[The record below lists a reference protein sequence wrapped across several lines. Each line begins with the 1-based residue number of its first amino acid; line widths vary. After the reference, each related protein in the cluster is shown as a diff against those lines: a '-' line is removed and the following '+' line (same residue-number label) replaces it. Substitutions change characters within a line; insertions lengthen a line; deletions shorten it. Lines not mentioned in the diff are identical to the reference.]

1 MNLRKSKVSIATNAL
16 YVLVA
21 SLFSILAIMD
31 ASKQFGYS
39 YLPGLI
45 AFGVFAILGLI
56 LWKVFSLFSGS
67 DQVKAIFEKGDTLG
81 LLIFAVLIIASIIFR
96 VASYAWN
103 GLGGTIYFDQAKV
116 TGGELAHYVHA
127 CDDWYIAGLHAIF
140 FLFGNRIFIAAIF
153 NCVLQLAAVVLGF
166 FAFRKMLG
174 IVPALFFT
182 GFWSITGFSVHEA
195 LTLNSRNLVF
205 LLMMLAL
212 FAIST
217 CVPAT
222 GGKFICYLVAGIIT
236 AIVIYADI
244 IGLALLPFIV
254 GIVFNDLSEEETD
267 IGLRV
272 RKMLFTLISV
282 IFGLVLIIFVDSY
295 LSSSNPSDVLN
306 SVLSL
311 YGPSKG
317 FTFGFTY
324 LTSYIEVTIIA
335 VIVSVGLFVCF
346 LAEKDSKTVLLL
358 SIVIVSLINNFGL
371 TYLENDG
378 REIFF
383 AFAALFAGSAFRD
396 LFPDEIQGDIF
407 KASSELYDN
416 EFTAP
421 DKGYVPAGVKSSGD
435 LSEDDFGDIGDGMTD
450 TSAVPA
456 QAAKSEEIPEAPADG
471 AAEITEES
479 KEMEKKNDVFEYPA
493 FDSAPIAKAQPANT
507 QSSDVRS
514 AIIQPSDIRPA
525 NAQAANNSSVPR
537 VHLSEAAL
545 AAKAAREAE
554 EAADK
559 AVEKAAEDA
568 VNTAAEIKQEAVPA
582 GRQIISG
589 SAIMPSMIMS
599 EANESGSAVMHN
611 EAKTEEKTETDAA
624 EASDQTEEKKT
635 EKPKTYSTYT
645 YQKPQLRPE
654 FRRRPGAWAQ
664 SYMDKSKVGSA
675 LASGGD
681 EKKED
686 KAPVTE
692 EKKAPEVKP
701 QEIKPQESKAPAKEE
716 KKPEIAPNGAVLLD
730 NPIPH
735 PARKTE
741 HKNMEYDINVDESSL
756 HYDINISDNDDY
768 DV

>member
-21 SLFSILAIMD
+21 SLFCILAIMD
-31 ASKQFGYS
+31 AAKQFGYS

-45 AFGVFAILGLI
+45 AFGVFAVLGLI

-67 DQVKAIFEKGDTLG
+67 DQFKAIFEKGDTLG
-81 LLIFAVLIIASIIFR
+81 LLVFAVLIIASVIFR

-103 GLGGTIYFDQAKV
+103 GLGGTIYFEQAKV

-153 NCVLQLAAVVLGF
+153 NCILQLAAVVLGF

-244 IGLALLPFIV
+244 IGVALIPFIV
-254 GIVFNDLSEEETD
+254 GIVFNDLSDEETD

-282 IFGLVLIIFVDSY
+282 VFGLVLIIFVDSY

-306 SVLSL
+306 SILSL

-317 FTFGFTY
+317 FSFGLTY
-324 LTSYIEVTIIA
+324 LTSYIEVTIIS

-346 LAEKDSKTVLLL
+346 LAEKDSKTVLLF
-358 SIVIVSLINNFGL
+358 SIVIVALINNFGL

-383 AFAALFAGSAFRD
+383 AFAALFAGSAFRE
-396 LFPDEIQGDIF
+396 LFPGEIQGDIF

-421 DKGYVPAGVKSSGD
+421 DKGYVPVGVKSSGD
-435 LSEDDFGDIGDGMTD
+435 LSAEDFGDIGDGMTD
-450 TSAVPA
+450 TSAIPA
-456 QAAKSEEIPEAPADG
+456 QTVKSDENTAAPEDG
-471 AAEITEES
+471 AAQITEES
-479 KEMEKKNDVFEYPA
+479 KEMEKKEDVFEYPA
-493 FDSAPIAKAQPANT
+493 FDYAPIARAHAANAQPTNAQPANT
-507 QSSDVRS
+507 Q
-514 AIIQPSDIRPA
+514 PA
-525 NAQAANNSSVPR
+525 NTAGVPR

-545 AAKAAREAE
+545 AAKAARDAE
-554 EAADK
+554 EAEAAKPEDEQKATADTK
-559 AVEKAAEDA
+559 QDVSNED
-568 VNTAAEIKQEAVPA
+568 K
-582 GRQIISG
+582 RIIPG
-589 SAIMPSMIMS
+589 SAIMPGTYSAS
-599 EANESGSAVMHN
+599 KQTTVPESGSD
-611 EAKTEEKTETDAA
+611 AKESEKPAAA
-624 EASDQTEEKKT
+624 ETAENAEEEKKP
-635 EKPKTYSTYT
+635 ERPKTYSTYT

-664 SYMDKSKVGSA
+664 SYLEKDKAGSA
-675 LASGGD
+675 PAAETAD
-681 EKKED
+681 KKEEKPAEKKTPEV
-686 KAPVTE
+686 KAPV
-692 EKKAPEVKP
+692 
-701 QEIKPQESKAPAKEE
+701 KEE

>member
-1 MNLRKSKVSIATNAL
+1 MNLRKSKVSIATNAV

-21 SLFSILAIMD
+21 SLFCILAIMD
-31 ASKQFGYS
+31 AAKQYGYS

-81 LLIFAVLIIASIIFR
+81 LLVFTVLIIASIIFR

-103 GLGGTIYFDQAKV
+103 GLGGTVYFEQAKV

-244 IGLALLPFIV
+244 VGIALIPFIV
-254 GIVFNDLSEEETD
+254 GIVFNDLSDEETD
-267 IGLRV
+267 IGLRL

-306 SVLSL
+306 SILSL

-317 FTFGFTY
+317 FSFGFTY
-324 LTSYIEVTIIA
+324 LTSYIEVTVIA

-383 AFAALFAGSAFRD
+383 AFAALFAGSAFRE

-435 LSEDDFGDIGDGMTD
+435 LSADDFGDIGDGMTD

-456 QAAKSEEIPEAPADG
+456 QVAKSEEIPAADTG
-471 AAEITEES
+471 AAAEKTEES
-479 KEMEKKNDVFEYPA
+479 KEMEKKEDVFEYPA
-493 FDSAPIAKAQPANT
+493 FDSAPIAKAHAANAQTANVPAANARAED
-507 QSSDVRS
+507 S
-514 AIIQPSDIRPA
+514 RPA
-525 NAQAANNSSVPR
+525 NATNVPR
-537 VHLSEAAL
+537 VRLSEAAL
-545 AAKAAREAE
+545 AAKAAMDSDESDDEAHSDE
-554 EAADK
+554 QKSQTETGQNVTPAD
-559 AVEKAAEDA
+559 
-568 VNTAAEIKQEAVPA
+568 
-582 GRQIISG
+582 RRIISG
-589 SAIMPSMIMS
+589 SAIMPETIAS
-599 EANESGSAVMHN
+599 EKQTQIPEVKSEEKSSEKPATPE
-611 EAKTEEKTETDAA
+611 TEEKA
-624 EASDQTEEKKT
+624 EEEKKP
-635 EKPKTYSTYT
+635 ERPKTYSTYT

-664 SYMDKSKVGSA
+664 SYLEKDKVGSA
-675 LASGGD
+675 LASNNAD
-681 EKKED
+681 KKEE
-686 KAPVTE
+686 KTAEAE
-692 EKKAPEVKP
+692 EKKAPEVKAP
-701 QEIKPQESKAPAKEE
+701 EVKASVKEE

-741 HKNMEYDINVDESSL
+741 HKNMEYDINVDDSSL

>member
-21 SLFSILAIMD
+21 SLFCILAIMD
-31 ASKQFGYS
+31 AAKQFGYS

-45 AFGVFAILGLI
+45 AFGVFAVLGLI

-81 LLIFAVLIIASIIFR
+81 LLVFAVLIIASVIFR

-103 GLGGTIYFDQAKV
+103 GLGGTIYFEQAKV

-153 NCVLQLAAVVLGF
+153 NCILQLAAVVLGF

-244 IGLALLPFIV
+244 IGVALIPFIV
-254 GIVFNDLSEEETD
+254 GIVFNDLSDEETD

-282 IFGLVLIIFVDSY
+282 VFGLVLIIFVDSY

-306 SVLSL
+306 SILSL

-317 FTFGFTY
+317 FSFGLTY
-324 LTSYIEVTIIA
+324 LTSYIEVTIIS

-346 LAEKDSKTVLLL
+346 LAEKDSKTVLLF
-358 SIVIVSLINNFGL
+358 SIVIVALINNFGL

-383 AFAALFAGSAFRD
+383 AFAALFAGSAFRE
-396 LFPDEIQGDIF
+396 LFPGEIQGDIF

-421 DKGYVPAGVKSSGD
+421 DKGYVPVGVKSSGD
-435 LSEDDFGDIGDGMTD
+435 LSAEDFGDIGDGMTD
-450 TSAVPA
+450 TSAIPA
-456 QAAKSEEIPEAPADG
+456 QTVKSDENTAAPEDG
-471 AAEITEES
+471 AAQITEES
-479 KEMEKKNDVFEYPA
+479 KEMEKKEDVFEYPA
-493 FDSAPIAKAQPANT
+493 FDSAPIARAQAANAQPANA
-507 QSSDVRS
+507 Q
-514 AIIQPSDIRPA
+514 PA
-525 NAQAANNSSVPR
+525 NAQPANAHPANAAGVPR

-545 AAKAAREAE
+545 AAKAARDAAEAE
-554 EAADK
+554 EAKPADEQK
-559 AVEKAAEDA
+559 DIAE
-568 VNTAAEIKQEAVPA
+568 TKQDVTPED
-582 GRQIISG
+582 RRIIPG
-589 SAIMPSMIMS
+589 SAIMPGTLSS
-599 EANESGSAVMHN
+599 PKQTPVQEAGSDVKEAEKPAV
-611 EAKTEEKTETDAA
+611 TEAA
-624 EASDQTEEKKT
+624 EKAEEEKKP
-635 EKPKTYSTYT
+635 ERPKTYSTYT
-645 YQKPQLRPE
+645 YQKPQLRP
-654 FRRRPGAWAQ
+654 
-664 SYMDKSKVGSA
+664 
-675 LASGGD
+675 
-681 EKKED
+681 
-686 KAPVTE
+686 
-692 EKKAPEVKP
+692 
-701 QEIKPQESKAPAKEE
+701 
-716 KKPEIAPNGAVLLD
+716 
-730 NPIPH
+730 
-735 PARKTE
+735 
-741 HKNMEYDINVDESSL
+741 
-756 HYDINISDNDDY
+756 
-768 DV
+768 

>member
-1 MNLRKSKVSIATNAL
+1 MNLRKTKVSIATNAI

-31 ASKQFGYS
+31 AAKQLGYS

-45 AFGVFAILGLI
+45 MFGVFAVIGLV
-56 LWKVFSLFSGS
+56 LWKVFSLFSNS

-81 LLIFAVLIIASIIFR
+81 LLVFAVLIIASIIFR

-103 GLGGTIYFDQAKV
+103 GLGGTIYFEQAKV
-116 TGGELAHYVHA
+116 TGSQLTHYVHA

-153 NCVLQLAAVVLGF
+153 NCILQLAAVVLGF

-174 IVPALFFT
+174 IIPALFFT

-212 FAIST
+212 FAISK

-222 GGKFICYLVAGIIT
+222 GGKFICYLVSGILT
-236 AIVIYADI
+236 AICIYADI
-244 IGLALLPFIV
+244 IGIALIPFII
-254 GIVFNDLSEEETD
+254 GIVFNDLSDEETD
-267 IGLRV
+267 IGLRL

-282 IFGLVLIIFVDSY
+282 VFGLVLIIFLDSY
-295 LSSSNPSDVLN
+295 LSSSNPSDVMN

-324 LTSYIEVTIIA
+324 LTSYIEVTVIA
-335 VIVSVGLFVCF
+335 VIVSLGLFVCF
-346 LAEKDSKTVLLL
+346 LAEKDSKSILLL
-358 SIVIVSLINNFGL
+358 SIVIVALINNFGL

-383 AFAALFAGSAFRD
+383 AFAALFTGSAFRE
-396 LFPDEIQGDIF
+396 LFPDEVQGNIF
-407 KASSELYDN
+407 KASSDLYDN

-421 DKGYVPAGVKSSGD
+421 DKGYVPAGVKNSAD
-435 LSEDDFGDIGDGMTD
+435 LSDDDFGDIGDGMTD

-456 QAAKSEEIPEAPADG
+456 SAQKSEETPA
-471 AAEITEES
+471 AAEVDKVQNTEVNKAE
-479 KEMEKKNDVFEYPA
+479 EKKDDVFEYPA
-493 FDSAPIAKAQPANT
+493 FDSAPIAKAHTADAAGVANT
-507 QSSDVRS
+507 SN
-514 AIIQPSDIRPA
+514 AA
-525 NAQAANNSSVPR
+525 NAASAANTANASGVPR

-545 AAKAAREAE
+545 AAKAARDA
-554 EAADK
+554 
-559 AVEKAAEDA
+559 EKASENNPGENDA
-568 VNTAAEIKQEAVPA
+568 AGKKDESSEVKQEETPA
-582 GRQIISG
+582 DRRIIPG
-589 SAIMPSMIMS
+589 SAIMPGTYSSVKQQNTS
-599 EANESGSAVMHN
+599 ENKE
-611 EAKTEEKTETDAA
+611 EEKTEEKTVEKQ
-624 EASDQTEEKKT
+624 DQSSSEKEENKP
-635 EKPKTYSTYT
+635 ERPKTYSTYT

-664 SYMDKSKVGSA
+664 SYLDKDKDKIGSA
-675 LASGGD
+675 LASGNGD
-681 EKKED
+681 KKEEKVRD
-686 KAPVTE
+686 E
-692 EKKAPEVKP
+692 EKKAPETKA
-701 QEIKPQESKAPAKEE
+701 QESKAPAKEE

-741 HKNMEYDINVDESSL
+741 HKNMEYDVNVDDSSL
-756 HYDINISDNDDY
+756 HYDINISDNDDF

>member
-21 SLFSILAIMD
+21 SLFCILAIMD
-31 ASKQFGYS
+31 AAKQFGYS

-45 AFGVFAILGLI
+45 AFGVFAVLGLI

-81 LLIFAVLIIASIIFR
+81 LLVFAVLIIASVIFR

-103 GLGGTIYFDQAKV
+103 GLGGTIYFEQAKV

-153 NCVLQLAAVVLGF
+153 NCILQLAAVVLGF

-244 IGLALLPFIV
+244 IGVALIPFIV
-254 GIVFNDLSEEETD
+254 GIVFNDLSDEETD

-282 IFGLVLIIFVDSY
+282 VFGLVLIIFVDSY

-306 SVLSL
+306 SILSL

-317 FTFGFTY
+317 FSFGLTY
-324 LTSYIEVTIIA
+324 LTSYIEVTIIS

-358 SIVIVSLINNFGL
+358 SIVIVALINNFGL
-371 TYLENDG
+371 T
-378 REIFF
+378 
-383 AFAALFAGSAFRD
+383 
-396 LFPDEIQGDIF
+396 
-407 KASSELYDN
+407 
-416 EFTAP
+416 
-421 DKGYVPAGVKSSGD
+421 
-435 LSEDDFGDIGDGMTD
+435 
-450 TSAVPA
+450 
-456 QAAKSEEIPEAPADG
+456 
-471 AAEITEES
+471 
-479 KEMEKKNDVFEYPA
+479 
-493 FDSAPIAKAQPANT
+493 
-507 QSSDVRS
+507 
-514 AIIQPSDIRPA
+514 
-525 NAQAANNSSVPR
+525 
-537 VHLSEAAL
+537 
-545 AAKAAREAE
+545 
-554 EAADK
+554 
-559 AVEKAAEDA
+559 
-568 VNTAAEIKQEAVPA
+568 
-582 GRQIISG
+582 
-589 SAIMPSMIMS
+589 
-599 EANESGSAVMHN
+599 
-611 EAKTEEKTETDAA
+611 
-624 EASDQTEEKKT
+624 
-635 EKPKTYSTYT
+635 
-645 YQKPQLRPE
+645 
-654 FRRRPGAWAQ
+654 
-664 SYMDKSKVGSA
+664 
-675 LASGGD
+675 
-681 EKKED
+681 
-686 KAPVTE
+686 
-692 EKKAPEVKP
+692 
-701 QEIKPQESKAPAKEE
+701 
-716 KKPEIAPNGAVLLD
+716 
-730 NPIPH
+730 
-735 PARKTE
+735 
-741 HKNMEYDINVDESSL
+741 
-756 HYDINISDNDDY
+756 
-768 DV
+768 

>member
-1 MNLRKSKVSIATNAL
+1 MNLRKSKVSIATNAV

-21 SLFSILAIMD
+21 SLFCILAIMD
-31 ASKQFGYS
+31 AAKQFGYS

-45 AFGVFAILGLI
+45 AFGVFAILGLV

-81 LLIFAVLIIASIIFR
+81 LLVFGVLMIASVIFR

-103 GLGGTIYFDQAKV
+103 GLGGTIYFEQAKV

-153 NCVLQLAAVVLGF
+153 NCLLQLASVALGF

-212 FAIST
+212 FAISM

-222 GGKFICYLVAGIIT
+222 GGKFICYLVAGILT
-236 AIVIYADI
+236 AVCIYADI
-244 IGLALLPFIV
+244 IGLVLLPFIV
-254 GIVFNDLSEEETD
+254 GIILNDLSDEDTD
-267 IGLRV
+267 IGLRL

-282 IFGLVLIIFVDSY
+282 IFGLVLIIFLDSY
-295 LSSSNPSDVLN
+295 LSSANPSDVLS

-317 FTFGFTY
+317 FSFGFTY
-324 LTSYIEVTIIA
+324 LTSYIEVTVIA
-335 VIVSVGLFVCF
+335 VIVSVGLFTCF
-346 LAEKDSKTVLLL
+346 LSEKDSKTILLL
-358 SIVIVSLINNFGL
+358 SIIVASLINNFGL

-383 AFAALFAGSAFRD
+383 AFAALFAGIAFRD
-396 LFPDEIQGDIF
+396 LFPEQIEGDIF

-416 EFTAP
+416 EFAAP
-421 DKGYVPAGVKSSGD
+421 DKGYVPAGVMNSDD
-435 LSEDDFGDIGDGMTD
+435 LSAEDFGDIGDGMTD

-456 QAAKSEEIPEAPADG
+456 QAVKSEENATAPEAEPAQK
-471 AAEITEES
+471 TEEN
-479 KEMEKKNDVFEYPA
+479 KEMEKKEDVFEYPA
-493 FDSAPIAKAQPANT
+493 FDSAPIARAHSAARTQAAQPDASQT
-507 QSSDVRS
+507 VHSSTLSGPTSVADNS
-514 AIIQPSDIRPA
+514 AG
-525 NAQAANNSSVPR
+525 VPR

-545 AAKAAREAE
+545 AAKAARDA
-554 EAADK
+554 
-559 AVEKAAEDA
+559 EKAGEAL
-568 VNTAAEIKQEAVPA
+568 QEASGEA
-582 GRQIISG
+582 GEDTVQASRQIISG
-589 SAIMPSMIMS
+589 SAIMPGAAMAAASG
-599 EANESGSAVMHN
+599 SGSAIMQS
-611 EAKTEEKTETDAA
+611 ETKSEEKADDKSSETATD
-624 EASDQTEEKKT
+624 TEEKKP
-635 EKPKTYSTYT
+635 ESPKTYSTYT

-675 LASGGD
+675 LASD
-681 EKKED
+681 SDQKKEE

-692 EKKAPEVKP
+692 EKKTSEVKTS
-701 QEIKPQESKAPAKEE
+701 EAKAPVKEE

-741 HKNMEYDINVDESSL
+741 HKNMEYDINVDDSSL

>member
-21 SLFSILAIMD
+21 SLFCILAIMD
-31 ASKQFGYS
+31 AAKQFGYS

-45 AFGVFAILGLI
+45 AFGVFAVLGLI

-81 LLIFAVLIIASIIFR
+81 LLVFAVLIIASVIFR

-103 GLGGTIYFDQAKV
+103 GLGGTIYFEQAKV

-153 NCVLQLAAVVLGF
+153 NCILQLAAVVLGF

-244 IGLALLPFIV
+244 IGVALIPFIV
-254 GIVFNDLSEEETD
+254 GIVFNDLSDEETD

-282 IFGLVLIIFVDSY
+282 VFGLVLIIFVDSY

-306 SVLSL
+306 SILSL

-317 FTFGFTY
+317 FSFGLTY
-324 LTSYIEVTIIA
+324 LTSYIEVTIIS

-358 SIVIVSLINNFGL
+358 SIVIVALINNFGL

-383 AFAALFAGSAFRD
+383 AFAALFAGSAFRE
-396 LFPDEIQGDIF
+396 LFPGEIQGDIF

-421 DKGYVPAGVKSSGD
+421 DKGYVPVGVKSSGD
-435 LSEDDFGDIGDGMTD
+435 LSAEDFGDIGDGMTD
-450 TSAVPA
+450 TSAIPA
-456 QAAKSEEIPEAPADG
+456 QTVKSDENTAAPEDG
-471 AAEITEES
+471 AAQITEES
-479 KEMEKKNDVFEYPA
+479 KEMEKKEDVFEYPA
-493 FDSAPIAKAQPANT
+493 FDSAPIARAQAANAQPANA
-507 QSSDVRS
+507 Q
-514 AIIQPSDIRPA
+514 PA
-525 NAQAANNSSVPR
+525 NAQSANAHPANAAGVPR

-545 AAKAAREAE
+545 AAKAARDAAEAE
-554 EAADK
+554 EAKPADEQK
-559 AVEKAAEDA
+559 VIAE
-568 VNTAAEIKQEAVPA
+568 TKQDVTPED
-582 GRQIISG
+582 RRIIPG
-589 SAIMPSMIMS
+589 SAIMPGTLSS
-599 EANESGSAVMHN
+599 PKQTPVQEAGSDVKEAEKPAV
-611 EAKTEEKTETDAA
+611 TEAA
-624 EASDQTEEKKT
+624 EKAEEEKKP
-635 EKPKTYSTYT
+635 ERPKTYSTYT

-664 SYMDKSKVGSA
+664 SYLEKDKAGSA
-675 LASGGD
+675 PAAETAD
-681 EKKED
+681 KKEEKPAEKKALEV
-686 KAPVTE
+686 KAPV
-692 EKKAPEVKP
+692 
-701 QEIKPQESKAPAKEE
+701 KEE

>member
-1 MNLRKSKVSIATNAL
+1 MNLRKSKVSIATNAI
-16 YVLVA
+16 YVLIA
-21 SLFSILAIMD
+21 SLFCILAIMD
-31 ASKQFGYS
+31 AAKQFGYS

-45 AFGVFAILGLI
+45 AFGVFAVLGLI

-81 LLIFAVLIIASIIFR
+81 LLVFAVLIIASVIFR

-153 NCVLQLAAVVLGF
+153 NCLIQLAAVALGF

-222 GGKFICYLVAGIIT
+222 GGKFICYLVAGILT

-244 IGLALLPFIV
+244 IGIALIPFIV
-254 GIVFNDLSEEETD
+254 GIVFNDLSDEDTD

-282 IFGLVLIIFVDSY
+282 VFGLVLIIFVDSF

-306 SVLSL
+306 SILSI

-317 FTFGFTY
+317 FSFGFTY
-324 LTSYIEVTIIA
+324 LTSYIEVTIMA

-358 SIVIVSLINNFGL
+358 SIVVVSLINNFGL

-383 AFAALFAGSAFRD
+383 AFAALFAGSAFRE
-396 LFPDEIQGDIF
+396 LFPGEIQGDVF

-435 LSEDDFGDIGDGMTD
+435 LSAEDFGDIGDGMTD
-450 TSAVPA
+450 TSDIPA
-456 QAAKSEEIPEAPADG
+456 QAAKIDENTEAPADG
-471 AAEITEES
+471 ATQITEES
-479 KEMEKKNDVFEYPA
+479 KEMEKKEDVFEYPA
-493 FDSAPIAKAQPANT
+493 FDSAPIARAQAANT
-507 QSSDVRS
+507 H
-514 AIIQPSDIRPA
+514 PA
-525 NAQAANNSSVPR
+525 NAQLENPQPSNAQHANASGVPR

-545 AAKAAREAE
+545 AAKAARDAE
-554 EAADK
+554 EAEAAKPADDQK
-559 AVEKAAEDA
+559 VIADTKQVVSPED
-568 VNTAAEIKQEAVPA
+568 
-582 GRQIISG
+582 RRIIPG
-589 SAIMPSMIMS
+589 SAIMPGTLSSAKQTPVSETVS
-599 EANESGSAVMHN
+599 EAKESEKAAV
-611 EAKTEEKTETDAA
+611 TETA
-624 EASDQTEEKKT
+624 EKAEEEKKP
-635 EKPKTYSTYT
+635 ERPKTYSTYT

-664 SYMDKSKVGSA
+664 SYLEKDKAGSVP
-675 LASGGD
+675 ASD
-681 EKKED
+681 SAEKKGE
-686 KAPVTE
+686 KPA
-692 EKKAPEVKP
+692 EKKAPEVK
-701 QEIKPQESKAPAKEE
+701 APVKEE

>member
-1 MNLRKSKVSIATNAL
+1 MNLRKTKVSIATNAI

-31 ASKQFGYS
+31 AAKQLGYS

-45 AFGVFAILGLI
+45 TFGVFAVIGLV
-56 LWKVFSLFSGS
+56 LWKVFSLFSNS

-81 LLIFAVLIIASIIFR
+81 LLVFAVLIIASIIFR

-103 GLGGTIYFDQAKV
+103 GLGGTIYFEQAKV
-116 TGGELAHYVHA
+116 TGSQLTHYVHA

-153 NCVLQLAAVVLGF
+153 NCILQLAAVVLGF

-174 IVPALFFT
+174 IIPALFFT

-212 FAIST
+212 FAISK

-222 GGKFICYLVAGIIT
+222 GGKFICYLVSGILT
-236 AIVIYADI
+236 AICIYADI
-244 IGLALLPFIV
+244 IGIALIPFII
-254 GIVFNDLSEEETD
+254 GIVFNDLSDEETD
-267 IGLRV
+267 IGLRL

-282 IFGLVLIIFVDSY
+282 VFGLVLIIFLDSY
-295 LSSSNPSDVLN
+295 LSSSNPSDVMN

-324 LTSYIEVTIIA
+324 LTSYIEVTVIA
-335 VIVSVGLFVCF
+335 VIVSLGLFVCF
-346 LAEKDSKTVLLL
+346 LAEKDSKSILLL
-358 SIVIVSLINNFGL
+358 SIAIVALINNFGL

-383 AFAALFAGSAFRD
+383 AFAALFAGSAFRE
-396 LFPDEIQGDIF
+396 LFPDEVQGNIF
-407 KASSELYDN
+407 KASSDLYDN

-421 DKGYVPAGVKSSGD
+421 DKGYVPAGVKNSAD
-435 LSEDDFGDIGDGMTD
+435 LSDDDFGDIGDGMTD

-456 QAAKSEEIPEAPADG
+456 SAQKSEETPA
-471 AAEITEES
+471 AAEVDKVQNTEVNKAE
-479 KEMEKKNDVFEYPA
+479 EKKDDVFEYPA
-493 FDSAPIAKAQPANT
+493 FDSAPIAKAHTADAAGVANT
-507 QSSDVRS
+507 SN
-514 AIIQPSDIRPA
+514 AA
-525 NAQAANNSSVPR
+525 NAASAANTANASGVPR

-545 AAKAAREAE
+545 AAKAARDA
-554 EAADK
+554 
-559 AVEKAAEDA
+559 EKASENNRGENNAAGKKDESSE
-568 VNTAAEIKQEAVPA
+568 VNQEETPA
-582 GRQIISG
+582 DRRIIPG
-589 SAIMPSMIMS
+589 SAIMPGTYSSVKQQNTS
-599 EANESGSAVMHN
+599 ENKE
-611 EAKTEEKTETDAA
+611 EEKTEEKTVEKQ
-624 EASDQTEEKKT
+624 DQSSSEKEENKP
-635 EKPKTYSTYT
+635 ERPKTYSTYT

-664 SYMDKSKVGSA
+664 SYLDKDKDKIGSA
-675 LASGGD
+675 LASGNGD
-681 EKKED
+681 KNEEKVRD
-686 KAPVTE
+686 E
-692 EKKAPEVKP
+692 EKKAPETKA
-701 QEIKPQESKAPAKEE
+701 QESKAPAKEE

-741 HKNMEYDINVDESSL
+741 HKNMEYDVNVDDSSL
-756 HYDINISDNDDY
+756 HYDINISDNDDF

>member
-21 SLFSILAIMD
+21 SLFCILAIMD
-31 ASKQFGYS
+31 AAKQFGYS

-45 AFGVFAILGLI
+45 AFGVFAVLGLI

-81 LLIFAVLIIASIIFR
+81 LLVFAVLIIASVIFR

-103 GLGGTIYFDQAKV
+103 GLGGTIYFEQAKV

-153 NCVLQLAAVVLGF
+153 NCILQLAAVVLGF

-244 IGLALLPFIV
+244 IGVALIPFIV
-254 GIVFNDLSEEETD
+254 GIVFNDLSDEETD

-282 IFGLVLIIFVDSY
+282 VFGLVLIIFVDSY

-306 SVLSL
+306 SILSL

-317 FTFGFTY
+317 FSFGLTY
-324 LTSYIEVTIIA
+324 LTSYIEVTIIS

-358 SIVIVSLINNFGL
+358 SIVIVALINNFGL
-371 TYLENDG
+371 TDLENDG

-383 AFAALFAGSAFRD
+383 AFAALFAGSAFRE
-396 LFPDEIQGDIF
+396 LFPGEIQGDIF

-421 DKGYVPAGVKSSGD
+421 DKGYVPVGVKSSGD
-435 LSEDDFGDIGDGMTD
+435 LSAEDFGDIGDGMTD
-450 TSAVPA
+450 TSAIPA
-456 QAAKSEEIPEAPADG
+456 QTVKSDENTAAPEDG
-471 AAEITEES
+471 AAQITEES
-479 KEMEKKNDVFEYPA
+479 KEMEKKEDVFEYPA
-493 FDSAPIAKAQPANT
+493 FDSAPIARAQAANAQPANA
-507 QSSDVRS
+507 Q
-514 AIIQPSDIRPA
+514 PA
-525 NAQAANNSSVPR
+525 NAHPANAAGVPR

-545 AAKAAREAE
+545 AAKAARDAAEAE
-554 EAADK
+554 EAKPADEQK
-559 AVEKAAEDA
+559 VIAE
-568 VNTAAEIKQEAVPA
+568 TKQDVTPED
-582 GRQIISG
+582 RRIIPG
-589 SAIMPSMIMS
+589 SAIMPGTLSS
-599 EANESGSAVMHN
+599 PKQTPVQEAGSDVKEAEKPAV
-611 EAKTEEKTETDAA
+611 TEAA
-624 EASDQTEEKKT
+624 EKAEEEKKP
-635 EKPKTYSTYT
+635 ERPKTYSTYT

-664 SYMDKSKVGSA
+664 SYLEKDKAGSA
-675 LASGGD
+675 PAAETAD
-681 EKKED
+681 KKED
-686 KAPVTE
+686 KPA
-692 EKKAPEVKP
+692 EKKAPEVK
-701 QEIKPQESKAPAKEE
+701 APVKEE

>member
-1 MNLRKSKVSIATNAL
+1 MNLRKSKVSIATNAI
-16 YVLVA
+16 YVLIA
-21 SLFSILAIMD
+21 SLFCILAIMD
-31 ASKQFGYS
+31 AAKQFGYS

-45 AFGVFAILGLI
+45 AFGVFAVLGLI

-81 LLIFAVLIIASIIFR
+81 LLVFAVLIIASVIFR

-103 GLGGTIYFDQAKV
+103 GLGGTIYFEQAKV

-153 NCVLQLAAVVLGF
+153 NCLIQLAAVALGF

-222 GGKFICYLVAGIIT
+222 GGKFICYLVAGILT

-244 IGLALLPFIV
+244 IGIALIPFIV
-254 GIVFNDLSEEETD
+254 GIVFNDLSDEDTD

-282 IFGLVLIIFVDSY
+282 VFGLVLIIFVDSF

-306 SVLSL
+306 SILSL

-317 FTFGFTY
+317 FFFGFTY

-383 AFAALFAGSAFRD
+383 AFAALFAGSAFRE
-396 LFPDEIQGDIF
+396 LFPGEIQGDIF

-421 DKGYVPAGVKSSGD
+421 DKGYVPVGVKSSGD
-435 LSEDDFGDIGDGMTD
+435 LSAEDFGDIGDGMTD
-450 TSAVPA
+450 TSAIPA
-456 QAAKSEEIPEAPADG
+456 QAEKIDEKTEAPADG
-471 AAEITEES
+471 AAQITEES
-479 KEMEKKNDVFEYPA
+479 KEMEKKEDVFEYPA
-493 FDSAPIAKAQPANT
+493 FDSAPIARAQAANT
-507 QSSDVRS
+507 H
-514 AIIQPSDIRPA
+514 PA
-525 NAQAANNSSVPR
+525 NAQLENPQPSNAQHANASGVPR

-545 AAKAAREAE
+545 AAKAARDSEVA
-554 EAADK
+554 EAAKPADDQK
-559 AVEKAAEDA
+559 VIADTKQVVSPED
-568 VNTAAEIKQEAVPA
+568 
-582 GRQIISG
+582 RRIIPG
-589 SAIMPSMIMS
+589 SAIMPGTLSSAKQTPVS
-599 EANESGSAVMHN
+599 EAVS
-611 EAKTEEKTETDAA
+611 EAKESEKAAVAETA
-624 EASDQTEEKKT
+624 EKAEEEKKP
-635 EKPKTYSTYT
+635 ERPKTYSTYT

-664 SYMDKSKVGSA
+664 SYLEKDKAGSSP
-675 LASGGD
+675 ASDSADKKD
-681 EKKED
+681 EKP
-686 KAPVTE
+686 A
-692 EKKAPEVKP
+692 EKKAPEVN
-701 QEIKPQESKAPAKEE
+701 APVKEE